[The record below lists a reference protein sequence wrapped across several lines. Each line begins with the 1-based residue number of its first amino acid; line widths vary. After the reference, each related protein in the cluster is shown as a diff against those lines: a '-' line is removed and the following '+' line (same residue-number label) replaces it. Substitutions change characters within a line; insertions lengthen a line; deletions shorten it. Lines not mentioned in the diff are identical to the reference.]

1 MKRTRFLLMILFL
14 QLCVSMQA
22 QIPQEVK
29 KVLATCNEKMSNSA
43 GIEIDMKV
51 SAGIAFVKFNT
62 AVKIK
67 VGVSDSVFKFDVNRY
82 PGAKVIRK

>member
-29 KVLATCNEKMSNSA
+29 KVLATCNEKMSNPA

-51 SAGIAFVKFNT
+51 SSGIAFTTVQRNFSIMS
-62 AVKIK
+62 ADHYR
-67 VGVSDSVFKFDVNRY
+67 SHSEDVL
-82 PGAKVIRK
+82 V

>member
-1 MKRTRFLLMILFL
+1 MMILFL

-29 KVLATCNEKMSNSA
+29 KVLATCNEKMSNPA

-51 SAGIAFVKFNT
+51 SSGIAFVNLIST
-62 AVKIK
+62 
-67 VGVSDSVFKFDVNRY
+67 
-82 PGAKVIRK
+82 

>member
-29 KVLATCNEKMSNSA
+29 KVLATCNEKMSNPA

-51 SAGIAFVKFNT
+51 SSGIAFVKFNID
-62 AVKIK
+62 VKM
-67 VGVSDSVFKFDVNRY
+67 Y
-82 PGAKVIRK
+82 